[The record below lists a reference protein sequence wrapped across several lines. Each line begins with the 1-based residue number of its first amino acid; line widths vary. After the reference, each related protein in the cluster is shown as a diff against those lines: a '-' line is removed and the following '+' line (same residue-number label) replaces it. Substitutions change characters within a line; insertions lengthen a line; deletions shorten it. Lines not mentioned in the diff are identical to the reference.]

1 MLIKYLRKNGTP
13 IGVLVATDTRKI
25 GYSFCNPKDVFRKD
39 IAKKIAL
46 GRVRTIEV
54 GKEHEIKTRI
64 VKNVDV
70 YTKEGF
76 VKKDLKYY
84 AVPAKH
90 QKMFF
95 EALDALIV
103 RSEKYF
109 KER

>member
-1 MLIKYLRKNGTP
+1 MLAFTTLCSND
-13 IGVLVATDTRKI
+13 LDVAFI
-25 GYSFCNPKDVFRKD
+25 
-39 IAKKIAL
+39 
-46 GRVRTIEV
+46 
-54 GKEHEIKTRI
+54 
-64 VKNVDV
+64 
-70 YTKEGF
+70 KEGF